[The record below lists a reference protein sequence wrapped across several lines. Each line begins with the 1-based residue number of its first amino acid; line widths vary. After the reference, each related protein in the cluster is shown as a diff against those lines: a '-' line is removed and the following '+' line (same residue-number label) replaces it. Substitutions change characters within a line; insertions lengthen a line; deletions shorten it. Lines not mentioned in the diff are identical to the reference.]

1 MINPMGIKLLNKY
14 IKNDWRD
21 IADVCSFKKLKGK
34 KICVDIYNYIY
45 TFLGDNRLIE
55 DLSKL
60 CYIMYKNNIQ
70 CLFVFDGKYIEEKT
84 QGYGAAIRKG
94 MSVSTGD
101 YIVLCEPDGT
111 FTAQDID
118 KFLAYLDNF
127 ECVFGTRTF
136 KSLIQD
142 GAKMQFY
149 LRYGNILVAKVLEY
163 LYLGPSLTDVG
174 CTYKVISR
182 NAYDKVKDEL
192 KVVGSEFQPEL
203 MIRILL
209 KNIKTIEIPVN
220 YLARK
225 GKSKITYNFF
235 VSLKLAIKMLLLIFS
250 LRIQTLF

>member
-1 MINPMGIKLLNKY
+1 M
-14 IKNDWRD
+14 
-21 IADVCSFKKLKGK
+21 FKGK
-34 KICVDIYNYIY
+34 SFSLILPAYNEGLDIKDNIESFIAKKIFDEIIVVDNNSSDE
-45 TFLGDNRLIE
+45 TAIE
-55 DLSKL
+55 IKKTS
-60 CYIMYKNNIQ
+60 C
-70 CLFVFDGKYIEEKT
+70 KYIEEKT

-111 FTAQDID
+111 FIAQDID